1 MPNAVLGVPIY
12 RTVKIGC
19 ISENQWVAVNL
30 YNLWWLFFIFFFL
43 GPPLSI
49 SMPAKVNIFSIMG
62 LSESWKCNVD
72 IAWSYSYCQKRYQ
85 SFFQRKVCEVFLISA
100 EAKSLINLP
109 WNFQLDMYINE
120 PPASPNW
127 GCVVVIDGWLYVTT
141 KIQLLLL

>member
-12 RTVKIGC
+12 KYRSDADRKINGLPSIC
-19 ISENQWVAVNL
+19 TIYDDS
-30 YNLWWLFFIFFFL
+30 FSFFFL

-62 LSESWKCNVD
+62 LSESWKCNAD

-85 SFFQRKVCEVFLISA
+85 NFFQRKVCEVLLISA
-100 EAKSLINLP
+100 KAKLLINLP
-109 WNFQLDMYINE
+109 WNFRLDLHINE
-120 PPASPNW
+120 PLASPNW